1 MGVYGMK
8 EFKKECQGKLDAVVK
23 CGTLDPK
30 RLDGIKH
37 FQRAADMKVLYT
49 NISIKIK
56 TTDVN
61 YSNIKI
67 TLFKKKF
74 L

>member
-30 RLDGIKH
+30 RLEGIKH
-37 FQRAADMKVLYT
+37 FQRAADMKVCLFCLLIIVLY
-49 NISIKIK
+49 SVWWDIKWK
-56 TTDVN
+56 GV
-61 YSNIKI
+61 KW
-67 TLFKKKF
+67 
-74 L
+74 